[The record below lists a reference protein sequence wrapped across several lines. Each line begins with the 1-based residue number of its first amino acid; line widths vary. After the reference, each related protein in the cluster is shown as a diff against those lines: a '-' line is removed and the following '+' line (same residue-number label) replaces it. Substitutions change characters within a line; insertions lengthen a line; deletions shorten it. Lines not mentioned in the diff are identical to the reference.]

1 MLRQTF
7 RLSRTL
13 RHAVTRVTRLFDAAC
28 ALSVML
34 VTFTILNSGRMP
46 HGLDEFLAVRV
57 SVKNLA
63 LVVLFVVIWH
73 TCFNLCGLYRT
84 SPRGSMMSATFAPF
98 RIVVACTIAT
108 MLLSFF
114 TIASSTGAFGPHVI
128 LYFWVAGVL
137 AELGGR
143 AAIGGAADY
152 LDRHAREIKHA
163 IIIGSG
169 PRALTLFQN
178 IKARQFEDCVVL
190 GFVDTRAPDEIPPE
204 IRELMLA
211 PLDGLEALLCSR
223 PVDQALI
230 ALPVKSCYSA
240 IQEAL
245 DTCERVGVEATYF
258 PDIFSTARARRA
270 FDEDDDLP
278 AVRHRQV
285 PDDHRLVVKRG
296 IDVVGAACGIVVLAP
311 LLLFCAV
318 AIKLTS
324 PGPVL
329 FTQFR
334 YGHNR
339 RQFRMYKF
347 RTMVADAERLQ
358 VALESRNEAQ
368 GPVFKI
374 RADPRVTKWGRVM
387 RKLSLDELP
396 QLINVLKGDMSLV
409 GPRPLPARD
418 VLRFNEAWLMRRFSV
433 KPGLTCLWQVNGRS
447 ETGFDQWV
455 KLDLDYIDNWSLTLD
470 MRILLKTV
478 PVVLSGSGAM

>member
-1 MLRQTF
+1 MPRRSF
-7 RLSRTL
+7 RLSRIL
-13 RHAVTRVTRLFDAAC
+13 RHAVTRVTGVFDAAC

-34 VTFTILNSGRMP
+34 ITFTILNSGRMP
-46 HGLDEFLAVRV
+46 GGLDEFLAVRLT
-57 SVKNLA
+57 VKNVA
-63 LVVLFVVIWH
+63 LVILFVVIWH
-73 TCFNLCGLYRT
+73 ACFASFGLYRT
-84 SPRGSMMSATFAPF
+84 WAHSSIASMTFATS
-98 RIVVACTIAT
+98 RIVGACSIGT

-114 TIASSTGAFGPHVI
+114 TLASTSGAFGTHVL
-128 LYFWVAGVL
+128 LYFWVASVV
-137 AELGGR
+137 AELSGR
-143 AAIGGAADY
+143 AAIAGAADY
-152 LDRHAREIKHA
+152 LDRHAREVKHA

-169 PRALTLFQN
+169 PRALTLYKN
-178 IKARQFEDCVVL
+178 IEARQFKDCVVL
-190 GFVDTRAPDEIPPE
+190 GFVDTRDPAEIPPE
-204 IRELMLA
+204 ILPRMMGTLE
-211 PLDGLEALLCSR
+211 GLESLLCSQ
-223 PVDQALI
+223 PIDQALI
-230 ALPVKSCYSA
+230 ALPVKSCYTA
-240 IQEAL
+240 IQQAL

-258 PDIFSTARARRA
+258 PDIFSTALARRA
-270 FDEDDDLP
+270 FDGEDELP
-278 AVRHRQV
+278 AVRHHLV
-285 PDDHRLVVKRG
+285 ADDHRLVVKRA
-296 IDVVGAACGIVVLAP
+296 IDVAGAACGIIALFPVLLA
-311 LLLFCAV
+311 CALV
-318 AIKLTS
+318 IKLTS

-329 FTQFR
+329 FSQLR

-347 RTMVADAERLQ
+347 RTMVVDAERLQ
-358 VALESRNEAQ
+358 AALESRNEAQ

-374 RADPRVTKWGRVM
+374 RADPRVTKCGRIM

-409 GPRPLPARD
+409 GPRPLPVRD